1 MTAAVDVVV
10 GIPMRDGKVLLCQR
24 KPGKRYELL
33 WEFPGGKLEPG
44 ETHEQALEREL
55 LEEIGVRPLASTCI
69 RTKRAVYPDGG
80 VFNVVFYLVEELDG
94 EPQNLDFNEVRWVEP
109 REFGEYDILEGSME
123 ICSFLQQQYG
133 VKQDVRQQ

>member
-24 KPGKRYELL
+24 KPGKRYELQ

-44 ETHEQALEREL
+44 ETHGQALEREL

-69 RTKRAVYPDGG
+69 RTKQAVYPDGG
-80 VFNVVFYLVEELDG
+80 IFNVVFYLVEELDG

-109 REFGEYDILEGSME
+109 REFAEYDILEGNRE
-123 ICSFLQQQYG
+123 ICSFLQQQ
-133 VKQDVRQQ
+133 